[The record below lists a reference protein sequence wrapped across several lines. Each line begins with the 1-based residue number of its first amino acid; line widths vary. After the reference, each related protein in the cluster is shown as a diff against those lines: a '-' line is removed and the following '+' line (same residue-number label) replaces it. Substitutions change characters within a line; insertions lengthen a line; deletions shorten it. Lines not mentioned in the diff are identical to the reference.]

1 MPGRLREAVPDAR
14 SLEIRPIMPADKE
27 RMVEAFERL
36 SPESRYRR
44 FLAPHGRLSD
54 SELRY
59 FTEVNHH
66 DHEALVAIEP
76 STGVGVGVARYIRSA
91 EDPALAEIAVAVV
104 DDWQR
109 RGVGGRL
116 TAALAERA
124 RSEGI
129 TSFSAFMLADNDLM
143 RSVLAE
149 IGRLRV
155 LHSELG
161 RVEVI
166 VDLPETGLD
175 RLKRLLGG
183 VARGELIF
191 SPARLGLM
199 RARSATK
206 SRG

>member
-1 MPGRLREAVPDAR
+1 MAARVRETAPDA
-14 SLEIRPIMPADKE
+14 SALEIRPIAPADKA

-44 FLAPHGRLSD
+44 FLAAHGRLSD

-59 FTEVNHH
+59 FTEVDHH
-66 DHEALVAIEP
+66 DHEALLAIEP
-76 STGVGVGVARYIRSA
+76 SSGAGVGVARYIRSA
-91 EDPALAEIAVAVV
+91 EDPTLAELAVAVV

-109 RGVGGRL
+109 RGVGARL

-143 RSVLAE
+143 RGVLAE

-175 RLKRLLGG
+175 RLKRLLSG
-183 VARGELIF
+183 VARGELTL
-191 SPARLGLM
+191 STAKLGLM

-206 SRG
+206 IRS